1 MDCSPP
7 GSLDHGIF
15 QARILEWVAISY
27 SRANPGIEQ
36 TSPVAPAL
44 AGRFFTTIHKKIH
57 KYTHTHTHKIH
68 NTHITHTHKYTHAS
82 THKPKDAHSNSI
94 DFGYQQAQPTFPPGT
109 QPSLWFCSKALP
121 RVQGA
126 AYSNSQLS
134 SNHPCL
140 LVQPLGSR
148 GPGKRLVDGVSLA
161 NLKRQHPGRG
171 RTACCRVLSAHHLI
185 QWVTSG

>member
-1 MDCSPP
+1 MGLP
-7 GSLDHGIF
+7 GKNSGVGCQSLLQGIF
-15 QARILEWVAISY
+15 PTQGSNPRLLWLLHWQADSLPLY
-27 SRANPGIEQ
+27 
-36 TSPVAPAL
+36 T
-44 AGRFFTTIHKKIH
+44 KKYIN
-57 KYTHTHTHKIH
+57 THTHTHTIH

-161 NLKRQHPGRG
+161 NLKRRHPGRG